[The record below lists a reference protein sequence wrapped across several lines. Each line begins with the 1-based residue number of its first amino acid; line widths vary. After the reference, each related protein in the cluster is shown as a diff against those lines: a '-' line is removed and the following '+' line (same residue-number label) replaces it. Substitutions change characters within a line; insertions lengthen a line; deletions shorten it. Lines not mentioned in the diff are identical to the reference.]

1 MIREAARRVPYPAFL
16 WRSAGAAGYLSLS
29 FSEGTTPD
37 SGTVT
42 VDWAVR
48 VGPTIPVKRSCSA
61 VRGA

>member
-1 MIREAARRVPYPAFL
+1 MPYPAFL
-16 WRSAGAAGYLSLS
+16 WHSAGAAGYLSLS